1 MSRARRAVALEL
13 QRATSDP
20 MELRGRP
27 RATVL
32 VAAMVALVV
41 AGLSVKA
48 RGAVP
53 ATLPSVTP
61 DQLVASM
68 AAALLNPGPMAGDLR
83 THVDLGLPSLPAQ
96 AGEPD
101 DPTARAIAALNGD
114 HGVRLWRSNAG
125 LRLAELLPA
134 AELGLFVRYS
144 KRSAEAWAWDS
155 ATFTAFHIG
164 PLPVSGPDPVHPLEL
179 VDPAILAGRSLAAIA
194 PSTRVVLGSPLQVAG
209 RDAYRLVLEPR
220 STGTLVGRIEIA
232 IDAARRIPLSVGVFA
247 RRARTAALSVT
258 FARIS
263 FAPVDPQV
271 FRFAPPPGATVVPL
285 RSPAGKDLPPPR
297 RYGATP
303 GLLAAPAVR
312 VFGDGWE
319 TVLAYRIPSLDRP
332 SGDRSLDV
340 GSLLPLSGALFSI
353 RLAERPGHD
362 WLMFGA
368 VPQARLA
375 VLERALP

>member
-1 MSRARRAVALEL
+1 
-13 QRATSDP
+13 
-20 MELRGRP
+20 MELRAGP

-32 VAAMVALVV
+32 VAAMVAVVV
-41 AGLSVKA
+41 AGLTVTA
-48 RGAVP
+48 RGAAP
-53 ATLPSVTP
+53 PTLPSVTP
-61 DQLVASM
+61 DQLVASV
-68 AAALLNPGPMAGDLR
+68 AAALSNPRPMAGDLR

-96 AGEPD
+96 AGEPA

-114 HGVRLWRSNAG
+114 HRVRLWRSDAG

-134 AELGLFVRYS
+134 AELGLFVRHS
-144 KRSAEAWAWDS
+144 EGSAEAWAWDS

-164 PLPVSGPDPVHPLEL
+164 PLPASGPEPLHPLEL
-179 VDPAILAGRSLAAIA
+179 VDPAILAGRSLAAIV
-194 PSTRVVLGSPLQVAG
+194 PFTRVALGLPLRVAG

-220 STGTLVGRIEIA
+220 STGTLVGRIEVA
-232 IDAARRIPLSVGVFA
+232 VDAARRVPLGVGVFA
-247 RRARTAALSVT
+247 RGARTPALSVA
-258 FARIS
+258 FAKIS
-263 FAPVDPQV
+263 FAPVDPQE

-285 RSPAGKDLPPPR
+285 RPPAATILPPPR
-297 RYGATP
+297 RDEATSGPLGAP
-303 GLLAAPAVR
+303 VVR

-319 TVLAYRIPSLDRP
+319 TVVAYRIPSVQQPAGDEALDLR
-332 SGDRSLDV
+332 
-340 GSLLPLSGALFSI
+340 SLLPLSSALFSI